1 MGESSYHPY
10 REPPSPVLSDIL
22 RELDPDAPPAAPPDL
37 LSIVSSL
44 FSQRRKRLRQE
55 RLARENEAIEA
66 KLAAIREARAN
77 AKDEKEKGQKCLL
90 PPLRVKDM
98 QPSKDEIEALI
109 DDEVAQEAKS
119 IGLKRAKGETKKQY
133 NKRMAALEERVDH
146 LAAFEHSRK
155 QEAPLQ
161 YVDGIPVNLIEVH
174 HNVRPYIPI
183 AGAARFAC
191 LQCKAK
197 GRRCSRNSNKS
208 PLCERCARHGE
219 QCLVKKW
226 AWQDDNEEKMWRF
239 AKGQRRGVLD
249 PLVKDWL
256 KKLEMKGKCEGI
268 QPMPAWHENDSPENL
283 RDQEYTPLTWQDK
296 LQNINVKGQEE
307 EGKVSS

>member
-1 MGESSYHPY
+1 MGEVSCHAY

-44 FSQRRKRLRQE
+44 FSQRRERLRQE

-66 KLAAIREARAN
+66 KLAAIRAARAN
-77 AKDEKEKGQKCLL
+77 AKDKEKKGQKPLR
-90 PPLRVKDM
+90 PPPRVKDM

-109 DDEVAQEAKS
+109 DDEVAQESKAR
-119 IGLKRAKGETKKQY
+119 GLIRAKGETKKQY
-133 NKRMAALEERVDH
+133 NKRMTALEERVDR
-146 LAAFEHSRK
+146 LAAYEHSRK

-174 HNVRPYIPI
+174 PNVRPIIPFGDT
-183 AGAARFAC
+183 AMFAC
-191 LQCKAK
+191 LQCKVK

-208 PLCERCARHGE
+208 PLCERCDRYGE

-226 AWQDDNEEKMWRF
+226 AWQDDDDEELWRF
-239 AKGQRRGVLD
+239 AKGQRRGILD
-249 PLVKDWL
+249 PLVKEWL
-256 KKLEMKGKCEGI
+256 KKLEMKGKSEGI
-268 QPMPAWHENDSPENL
+268 QAMPAWHENDSPGNL
-283 RDQEYTPLTWQDK
+283 RDPDYTPMTWQDK
-296 LQNINVKGQEE
+296 LKNVRVQVQEE
-307 EGKVSS
+307 EGK